1 MHWSVGMLL
10 HAVCVFFFKG
20 EKKKLVEKL
29 TGGCFPT
36 HFLASMVLLIWITFH
51 LSHLLISLFNFL
63 CFEYHP
69 CFDLKQV
76 TGYKL
81 LFVLVW
87 PRN

>member
-29 TGGCFPT
+29 TWGCFPT

-51 LSHLLISLFNFL
+51 SCHLFI
-63 CFEYHP
+63 
-69 CFDLKQV
+69 
-76 TGYKL
+76 L
-81 LFVLVW
+81 LFLYFCVLNII
-87 PRN
+87 RASM